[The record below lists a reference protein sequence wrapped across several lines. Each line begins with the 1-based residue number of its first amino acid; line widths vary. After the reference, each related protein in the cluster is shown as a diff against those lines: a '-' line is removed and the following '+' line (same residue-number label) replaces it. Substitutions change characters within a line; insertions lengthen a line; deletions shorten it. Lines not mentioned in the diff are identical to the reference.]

1 MISLYRCRGKVAHW
15 HTDTRK
21 GELPAA
27 TRTVQGTIERILS
40 SDVIGNETA
49 FRPTFRPEALVEM
62 YVKCGTEPCKAPGS
76 AAMHRLS
83 ADKQK

>member
-1 MISLYRCRGKVAHW
+1 MAHW

-27 TRTVQGTIERILS
+27 KSTVQGTIERILS
-40 SDVIGNETA
+40 SDVISNETA
-49 FRPTFRPEALVEM
+49 LRPTFRPEALVEM
-62 YVKCGTEPCKAPGS
+62 YMKCGTQPNKAPSS
-76 AAMHRLS
+76 AAIHRLS

>member
-1 MISLYRCRGKVAHW
+1 MVAHW

-27 TRTVQGTIERILS
+27 TRNAQENIERILS
-40 SDVIGNETA
+40 SDVIGNEAA
-49 FRPTFRPEALVEM
+49 FRATFRPEALVEM
-62 YVKCGTEPCKAPGS
+62 YIKYGTQPNKALGS
-76 AAMHRLS
+76 AAIHRLS